1 MRVQLRDLVK
11 DVSKSAG
18 KTVHKPEITTKQG
31 RLKTD
36 RRSKLKRIFVD
47 DLASLERLTEDVIVE
62 QLQQRYRAG
71 QIYTYIGDIL
81 IAVNPFSEVNIYGE
95 KVSPHGL
102 GGGGQRSGKKSLAR
116 ERGMGVGGEM
126 GGLQESVCA

>member
-1 MRVQLRDLVK
+1 MTHPDLTSTSSQVRVQLRDLVR
-11 DVSKSAG
+11 DVSKTGGRA
-18 KTVHKPEITTKQG
+18 VHKPEITTKQG

-47 DLASLERLTEDVIVE
+47 DLASLERLTEDVIVD

-95 KVSPHGL
+95 KVSP
-102 GGGGQRSGKKSLAR
+102 GGRTGRGRVR
-116 ERGMGVGGEM
+116 E
-126 GGLQESVCA
+126 